1 MCLYSAKK
9 FEITTAEKDIPVY
22 KVLYRPDRKTLYP
35 PLYNDGRPYRKG
47 EVLHTVLD
55 EMERCEPKE
64 PISDIADEGIG
75 TPGVYVFD
83 EEYKTRMGF
92 YSETTKK
99 AAREFKDK
107 CCYPHNKCKIYRC
120 IIPKGSRYI
129 TGGGTYVSDALK
141 VVRRCI
147 IQ

>member
-1 MCLYSAKK
+1 MCLYSEKK
-9 FEITTAEKDIPVY
+9 IEITTAETDIQVY

-35 PLYNDGRPYRKG
+35 PLYNDGRPYKKG

-55 EMERCEPKE
+55 EMECFFPQN
-64 PISDIADEGIG
+64 PISDIADEGSY

-83 EEYKTRMGF
+83 DEYRTRRGF
-92 YSETTKK
+92 YSETTRK

-120 IIPKGSRYI
+120 TIPKGANYI
-129 TGGGTYVSDALK
+129 TDGETYVSDTLK

>member
-1 MCLYSAKK
+1 MLIFREKI
-9 FEITTAEKDIPVY
+9 ETMTAEKDIPVY
-22 KVLYRPDRKTLYP
+22 KVLYRPDRKILYP

-83 EEYKTRMGF
+83 EEYKTRRGF
-92 YSETTKK
+92 YSETTMKT
-99 AAREFKDK
+99 AREFKDK
-107 CCYPHNKCKIYRC
+107 CCYPNNKCKIYRC